1 MELAKQLLEN
11 TSLTVEQIMIQIG
24 LTDRS
29 HFERDF
35 KKAFGLT
42 PAQHRTASRLAA
54 LVRDNARVIPE
65 SPQQAEAT
73 GFSAIK

>member
-29 HFERDF
+29 HFERGF
-35 KKAFGLT
+35 KKAVGLT
-42 PAQHRTASRLAA
+42 PSQYRTESRLTA
-54 LVRDNARVIPE
+54 LGD
-65 SPQQAEAT
+65 SPQQIEST